1 MTVVASKKER
11 MDNSSRSERTRN
23 AVLEAA
29 ITIIVRDGPNRLT
42 LDAIA
47 RESGVSK
54 GGLMHQFHSKEA
66 VLKALLDRQNEHFG
80 KFSVDFREKQAKDQA
95 YPELKTQIATLQEA
109 LNTKHSIA
117 AAILGVIVQEP
128 DMLAPQREKSA
139 EQVEAIKAEAPDP
152 DLALLRWLAARGM
165 VFTALMDQCPLSDQD
180 RERLFARL
188 MDDSRWKG

>member
-1 MTVVASKKER
+1 

-47 RESGVSK
+47 RESGISK
-54 GGLMHQFHSKEA
+54 GGLMHQFRSKEA
-66 VLKALLDRQNEHFG
+66 VLKALLERQTEHFG
-80 KFSVDFREKQAKDQA
+80 KFSEEYREKLGADSA
-95 YPELKTQIATLQEA
+95 EPELVTQIATLREA
-109 LNTKHSIA
+109 MSTKHSIA
-117 AAILGVIVQEP
+117 AAIMGVMVQDP
-128 DMLAPQREKSA
+128 AMMVPQREKSA
-139 EQVEAIKAEAPDP
+139 QQVEVIKQQAADP

-165 VFTALMDQCPLSDQD
+165 VFTALMDQCPLTDED

-188 MDDSRWKG
+188 LDDSQWK

>member
-1 MTVVASKKER
+1 

-47 RESGVSK
+47 QESGISK
-54 GGLMHQFHSKEA
+54 GGLMHQFRSKEA
-66 VLKALLDRQNEHFG
+66 VLKALLERQAEHSG
-80 KFSVDFREKQAKDQA
+80 KFSAEYRERLGKDVA
-95 YPELKTQIATLQEA
+95 HPELATQIATVQDA
-109 LNTKHSIA
+109 MNMKHSVA
-117 AAILGVIVQEP
+117 AAILGVLMRDP
-128 DMLAPQREKSA
+128 GMLLPQLQKTA
-139 EQVEAIKAEAPDP
+139 EAIKAETPDP

-165 VFTALMDQCPLSDQD
+165 VFTALMDQCPLTDED

-188 MDDSRWKG
+188 LDDSQWK